1 MMKLLSILLYE
12 YILYFAWAD
21 QREQGAVWKIKYSYV
36 ENTVYSYVE
45 NTVYSYANNLVV
57 L

>member
-36 ENTVYSYVE
+36 ENTVYSY
-45 NTVYSYANNLVV
+45 ANNLVV